1 MTGER
6 DLGSGHDGVN
16 RRQVL
21 QEMAVAGGVAGGV
34 GATGTVHAQPD
45 WEEILRKLTGDCV
58 VDDWPVATENR
69 LNLALDD
76 PEEEGEFPQDGNLA
90 LYVHGFGGEDAA
102 AGFNGARQARA
113 LELAFREEQ
122 VEIPV
127 VAGMWG
133 SLVPPIEPEL
143 TGKRLATWLAA
154 NANNY
159 DSLFVFGHSLGGL
172 VTVEALAELESQES
186 DARITSA
193 GLLAA
198 AVPPEAVCTEYKVGI
213 ETIVEGGV
221 YNYHSE
227 QDIVVCDFADPG
239 VGTQGTGCSGAAC
252 TGLPE
257 NYVDIDLTPRVG
269 GHCNLFKPESMRY
282 DGESAVPDIVDEQLA
297 EELGLARGTV
307 TGTVTIEDTGEHPE
321 SVPDELLIAFVD
333 TDESIV
339 RRALT
344 AEQAFH
350 VTLPEGSYTVRDDD
364 PILTGESKSLTVA
377 ADTTTELSLTVRALP
392 AVAEN
397 PPQDLNRD
405 GRYRD
410 VNGDGEFTIADV
422 QALFENLDSDAVQDS
437 AAFYNFSDANETRVT
452 VFDVQALF
460 TELSNKE

>member
-1 MTGER
+1 MTEEHNSR
-6 DLGSGHDGVN
+6 RGHKGVN

-21 QEMAVAGGVAGGV
+21 QGMAVAGGVTGML

-45 WEEILRKLTGDCV
+45 WEEILRNLTGDCV
-58 VDDWPVATENR
+58 VNDWPTATENR
-69 LNLALDD
+69 LNLAVDE

-113 LELAFREEQ
+113 LELAFREQQ

-143 TGKRLATWLAA
+143 TGKRLATWLDA

-172 VTVEALAELESQES
+172 VTVEALAELDANES

-198 AVPPEAVCTEYKVGI
+198 AVPPEAVCTEYKAGI
-213 ETIVEGGV
+213 ETIVEADV

-227 QDIVVCDFADPG
+227 QDIVVCDLADPG
-239 VGTQGTGCSGAAC
+239 IGIQGTGCSGTTC
-252 TGLPE
+252 TALPE

-269 GHCNLFKPESMRY
+269 GHCNLFKPESMSY
-282 DGESAVPDIVDEQLA
+282 AGESAVSDIVDNQLA
-297 EELGLARGTV
+297 EELGLSRGTV
-307 TGTVTIEDTGEHPE
+307 MGTVTIDEGEGE
-321 SVPDELLIAFVD
+321 TDELPDELMVAFVD
-333 TDESIV
+333 AEGTIV
-339 RRALT
+339 RRGLT
-344 AEQAFH
+344 AEQAFS

-364 PILTGESKSLTVA
+364 PVLTGEPESGTIE
-377 ADTTTELSLTVRALP
+377 ADTTTELNLTVRALP
-392 AVAEN
+392 AVTAN

-437 AAFYNFSDANETRVT
+437 AAFYNFSGTTESRVT

-460 TELSNKE
+460 TELRTQE